1 METEFIPIDYDSFDF
16 EGKNYVKIIG
26 RDSKERKI
34 CVIDECDL
42 FLWAILKEGLGE
54 KEISSLIKKIE
65 KIKIET
71 KARIS
76 EIIKIEICDKTFLN
90 KPVKALKIFSTN
102 YKDLKEIANKLD
114 FDEIDKRRGHD
125 LGYITHYII
134 ESEFKPLTWYKISG
148 EDITNSFD
156 FGFIG
161 KGLEN
166 VFQVL
171 VLKEKKEMERL
182 EFNPKVLSY
191 DIETDSIKIGQ
202 GEILMVSLVSNQG
215 FKKVLTWKKTTK
227 KVLEEVEF
235 VKDEAELIEKFCF
248 YVREENPDFLVGY
261 FSDNFDLPFLKARAK
276 KNEVKLSLGVDNS
289 EPKFSRSVQGITSR
303 INGITH
309 IDLLRFIKT
318 AYSQYLQSETLS
330 LNEIAK
336 EFLKDTKKEFEIKHS
351 SKILDGEWPK
361 YFEYNLHDSFL
372 TTQLF
377 EKFFQD
383 MVEFTKITQ
392 EPIFDLTR
400 AGLSKYTESYILHN
414 LKKFNEIPERRPGHS
429 EIIERKSRGRVKGA
443 FVLEPTPGLYEDIAM
458 FDFTSMHTSI
468 ILTHNLSKPSYLEK
482 KEKNSFESPEIVVN
496 NEKLKFYFSNE
507 KNFFTKLLEQIFELR
522 TKYKSEYKKNPS
534 YLAKARS
541 NAFKVLS
548 ASVHGYIGFFGARY
562 YSYEASSTIL
572 ALVREYNQKVI
583 ANTEQNG
590 FTPIYSDTDSV
601 AFLLNKKKK
610 SQVKDYLNKLNDSLP
625 GVMHLELEDF
635 YKRGLFVTTRG
646 GEIGAKKKYALI
658 NDSGELK
665 IRGFETV
672 RRDWCSLARKMQNK
686 VLKLVLEEGNEE
698 KALVYIKKV
707 IKKLKNRE
715 IDKKNLLI
723 KTQLTKPISEYKSI
737 SPHVVAAQKMKE
749 LKVPISQGSL
759 IEYYIAETKRE
770 TKLVREKVKL
780 LREEGLYDIT
790 YYLERQIIPAV
801 EGILQVFG
809 IKAKDLIEEHKQMSL
824 MDF

>member
-1 METEFIPIDYDSFDF
+1 MEVEFIPLDYDYFDF
-16 EGKNYVKIIG
+16 EGQNYAKIIG
-26 RDSKERKI
+26 RDSKGNKV
-34 CVIDECDL
+34 CVIDECEVY
-42 FLWAILKEGLGE
+42 LWAILSSDLGD
-54 KEISSLIKKIE
+54 KKISSLIEKIK

-71 KARIS
+71 KNRIS
-76 EIIKIEICDKTFLN
+76 LVTKVEICEKNFLG
-90 KPVKALKIFSTN
+90 KKVRALKIFTTN

-114 FDEIDKRRGHD
+114 FKEIEKRRGHD
-125 LGYITHYII
+125 LNYVTHYIV
-134 ESEFKPLTWYKISG
+134 EKDFKPLNWYKISG
-148 EDITNSFD
+148 KDITNSSD

-161 KGLEN
+161 KGLED
-166 VFQVL
+166 VFQVI
-171 VLKEKKEMERL
+171 VLEEKKEIEKL
-182 EFNPKVLSY
+182 EFKPKVLSY
-191 DIETDSIKIGQ
+191 DIETDSLKIGQ

-215 FKKVLTWKKTTK
+215 FKKVLTWKKTSK
-227 KVLEEVEF
+227 KVLDEVEF

-248 YVREENPDFLVGY
+248 YVKEQNPDFLVGY
-261 FSDNFDLPFLKARAK
+261 FSDNFDLPFLKSRAK
-276 KNEVKLSLGVDNS
+276 KNEVLLSLGVDNS
-289 EPKFSRSVQGITSR
+289 EPKFSRSVSGVVSR
-303 INGITH
+303 INGIVH
-309 IDLLRFIKT
+309 IDLLKFIKT

-336 EFLKDTKKEFEIKHS
+336 EFLKDEKKDFELKHS
-351 SKILDGEWPK
+351 SKILDEEWPL
-361 YFEYNLHDSFL
+361 YFEYNLHDSVL
-372 TTQLF
+372 TNELF

-392 EPIFDLTR
+392 EPIFEITR

-414 LKKFNEIPERRPGHS
+414 LKKFNEIPERRPSHS
-429 EIIERKSRGRVKGA
+429 EISQRKSSGRVKGA

-468 ILTHNLSKPSYLEK
+468 ILTHNLSKPSFLEK
-482 KEKNSFESPEIVVN
+482 KEKNSFESPKININGKETN
-496 NEKLKFYFSNE
+496 FYFSLQ
-507 KNFFTKLLEQIFELR
+507 KNFFTELLEQIFNLR
-522 TKYKSEYKKNPS
+522 IKYKAEYKKNPS
-534 YLAKARS
+534 RLTKARS

-572 ALVREYNQKVI
+572 ALVRDYNKKVI
-583 ANTEQNG
+583 ADTKKNG

-610 SQVKDYLNKLNDSLP
+610 SEVKGYLKKLNDSLP

-635 YKRGLFVTTRG
+635 YNRGLFVTTRG
-646 GEIGAKKKYALI
+646 GEVGAKKKYALI

-672 RRDWCSLARKMQNK
+672 RRDWCSLARKMQSK
-686 VLKLVLEEGNEE
+686 VLKLILEQGNEE

-715 IDKKNLLI
+715 IELGDLII
-723 KTQLTKPISEYKSI
+723 KTQLTKPISEYKSL

-749 LKVPISQGSL
+749 LKVPISQGGL
-759 IEYYIAETKRE
+759 IEYYISKTKKE
-770 TKLVREKVKL
+770 TKLIREKVKL
-780 LREEGLYDIT
+780 PKEEGVYDID

-801 EGILQVFG
+801 ENILQVFG
-809 IKAKDLIEEHKQMSL
+809 IKAKELIEEHKQMSL